1 MSIVAARLSAYA
13 DLGDAWLC
21 DFRDERN
28 ERPVTRYTGQ
38 SIRKAP
44 PSPMGRGRVE
54 TRSEPLTRV
63 PGGRSRR
70 RCERECRIGLW
81 PAWA

>member
-28 ERPVTRYTGQ
+28 ERPVTTYTGQ
-38 SIRKAP
+38 SIRRAP
-44 PSPMGRGRVE
+44 PSPMGRGCVKTMFGSSCQMTRRVDGV
-54 TRSEPLTRV
+54 R
-63 PGGRSRR
+63 
-70 RCERECRIGLW
+70 
-81 PAWA
+81 